1 MMRNR
6 LNMVKTVSKAVKRAA
21 FEQPPSIDRLDHH
34 LLAVLSRSG
43 RASSVELAEA
53 IHLSPTAVARRQRA
67 LEDAGVIRGYSADI
81 NTAAFGFRTT
91 VVVQISLK
99 SQSETDLAQFEQAVR
114 NCDSVLQCFLMSGTD
129 DYVLTLLVRDLP
141 DFERVHKTQLSR
153 LPHIARI
160 QSSFALREIV
170 RRALPADMLDR

>member
-1 MMRNR
+1 MMENSM
-6 LNMVKTVSKAVKRAA
+6 NMVKTIKKAPTDAGFR
-21 FEQPPSIDRLDHH
+21 QPPSIDRLDHH
-34 LLAVLSRSG
+34 LLAVLSRRG
-43 RASSVELAEA
+43 RASSIELAEA
-53 IHLSPTAVARRQRA
+53 VHLSPTAVARRQRA
-67 LEDAGVIRGYSADI
+67 LEDAGVIRGYSADVDA
-81 NTAAFGFRTT
+81 AAFGLRTT

-99 SQSETDLAQFEQAVR
+99 SQSESDLAEFEQAVR
-114 NCDSVLQCFLMSGTD
+114 NCDSVVQCFLMSGTD

-170 RRALPADMLDR
+170 RRALPADMLQI